1 MGLGVKCG
9 QEIVLKADGEDEDTA
24 IEALGTFLKEN
35 L

>member
-9 QEIVLKADGEDEDTA
+9 EEIVLKADGEREEEA
-24 IEALGTFLKEN
+24 IAKLSAFLEEN